1 MSAVAETAAAVR
13 EDLATRE
20 SVLIAFSGG
29 VDSSV
34 VAALA
39 HDALG
44 DDAVACTAKS
54 ETLPA
59 AELDDAVRVAEE
71 IGIRHE
77 LVEFSELDSDEFVAN
92 DEQRCYHC
100 RSMRLGAMYDRA
112 RELGIDVVCDGTN
125 ASDAGEGHR
134 PGLRAVEELD
144 AYSPLLEH
152 GIEKDEVRAIAR
164 EYDLSVA
171 DKPSMA
177 CLSSRIPTGLD
188 VTEERL
194 SRVEKAERLLRTWG
208 FEQFRVRDHDGL
220 ARIEVGDEELEA
232 ALDPD
237 FVRAARDHIEDCG
250 FDHVTLD
257 LHGYQT
263 GSVSP
268 EDEEQGGDVVS
279 DVFGQEYPS
288 AE

>member
-1 MSAVAETAAAVR
+1 MGVDTVGETLTAVR
-13 EDLATRE
+13 DDLANRDG
-20 SVLIAFSGG
+20 VLVAFSGG

-44 DDAVACTAKS
+44 ADAVACTARS

-59 AELDDAVRVAEE
+59 AELADARSVAEE

-77 LVEFSELDSDEFVAN
+77 EVTFSELESDAFVRN
-92 DEQRCYHC
+92 DDDRCYHC
-100 RSMRLGAMYDRA
+100 RSMRLSAMFDRA
-112 RELGIDVVCDGTN
+112 RELGIETVCDGTN
-125 ASDAGEGHR
+125 ASDPGSGHR
-134 PGLRAVEELD
+134 PGLRAVEELN

-152 GIEKDEVRAIAR
+152 GIEKDEVREIAR
-164 EYDLSVA
+164 SYDLSVA

-177 CLSSRIPTGLD
+177 CLSSRIPTGIS

-194 SRVEKAERLLRTWG
+194 SRVEQAERLLRTWG

-220 ARIEVGDEELEA
+220 ARIEVGADELET
-232 ALDPD
+232 ALNPA
-237 FVRAARDHIEDCG
+237 FATAARDHIGDLG

-257 LHGYQT
+257 LAGYRT

-268 EDEEQGGDVVS
+268 DDVDGTSEDDVL
-279 DVFGQEYPS
+279 DAEYPTD
-288 AE
+288 